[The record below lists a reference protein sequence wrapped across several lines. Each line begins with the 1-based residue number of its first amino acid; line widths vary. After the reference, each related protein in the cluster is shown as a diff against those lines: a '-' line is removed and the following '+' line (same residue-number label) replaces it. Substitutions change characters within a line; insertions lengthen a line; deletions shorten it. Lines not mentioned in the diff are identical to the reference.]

1 MSEYVRNM
9 TATIPG
15 KPFISANT
23 HREMFEYT
31 SECETRAGGTH
42 MLRGYSTQVDDEH
55 RLPTYGIDCNMKEN
69 YYNGNSGR

>member
-1 MSEYVRNM
+1 
-9 TATIPG
+9 
-15 KPFISANT
+15 
-23 HREMFEYT
+23 MFEYT